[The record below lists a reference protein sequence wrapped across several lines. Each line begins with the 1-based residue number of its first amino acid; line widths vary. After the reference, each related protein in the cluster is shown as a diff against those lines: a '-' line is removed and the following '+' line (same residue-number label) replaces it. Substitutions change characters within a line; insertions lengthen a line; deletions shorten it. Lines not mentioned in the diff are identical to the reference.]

1 MRRWKLGTDCG
12 HRQLV
17 FPRSSVGSASL
28 ALKGSA
34 GPRPSLRMGIELK
47 AAMTNS
53 DAPAPRRPHPPVMDA
68 LGKLCTEGKQLA
80 DYLWQVPKDE
90 PARQRILALLDQ
102 IAAESTKQG
111 RHEMPKICEEL
122 KTPARATPRP
132 QQVDMLVSG
141 FDRLLKPLHAAQN
154 RVL

>member
-1 MRRWKLGTDCG
+1 
-12 HRQLV
+12 
-17 FPRSSVGSASL
+17 
-28 ALKGSA
+28 
-34 GPRPSLRMGIELK
+34 
-47 AAMTNS
+47 MTNS

-102 IAAESTKQG
+102 IPAERTKQS

-122 KTPARATPRP
+122 KTAARATPSP
-132 QQVDMLVSG
+132 QQEAMVVSVVDRPV
-141 FDRLLKPLHAAQN
+141 DLLPAARIQVLLHHA
-154 RVL
+154 RY